1 MTSLARRLP
10 IALIVSALVAS
21 PAAARPIDYPDRA
34 TEPAPTPAPPKLG
47 LEYGQLRA
55 ERAAAARAEPAAGA
69 PGIPRATTVTTVNSS
84 FDWASAVVGA
94 GIGTAALLLAAA
106 IAMTASR
113 RHRRVRTAR

>member
-34 TEPAPTPAPPKLG
+34 TEPAPTPALPKLG

-55 ERAAAARAEPAAGA
+55 EQAASA
-69 PGIPRATTVTTVNSS
+69 PGVPRATTVTTVNSS

-94 GIGTAALLLAAA
+94 GMGAAALLLAAA